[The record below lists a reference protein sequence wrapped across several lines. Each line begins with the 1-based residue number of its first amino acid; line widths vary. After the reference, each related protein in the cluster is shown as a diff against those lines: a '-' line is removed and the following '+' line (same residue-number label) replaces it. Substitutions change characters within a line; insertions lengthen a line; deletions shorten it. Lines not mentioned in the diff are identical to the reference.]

1 VPAPVPAAVPVV
13 VPAPVMPKK
22 SIKVS
27 AGIFTTE
34 MLGLLQ
40 YGSSLLVAVLIGF
53 IMLRLV

>member
-1 VPAPVPAAVPVV
+1 VPVV